1 MSRNGDRMSNPD
13 VSRAGGPVERDI
25 EQAITALKK
34 GAHLL
39 KYGRRGKPKFCPFRL
54 SNDESILIW
63 FSGKEEKHLK
73 LSHVSR
79 IISGQRTPIF
89 QRYPR
94 PEKEYQSFSLIYND
108 RSLDLICKDK
118 EEAEVWFSGLK
129 ALISRGHQ
137 RKWRTES
144 RSDGISSGATS
155 PRTYTRRSSPL
166 NSPFGSGDSMQKDG
180 AGQLRLHSPYDS
192 PPKNGLDKAFSDV
205 ILYAVPPK
213 GFFPSDSA
221 TGSVHSISSGGSDG
235 MHGQMRGMGVD
246 AFRVSLSS
254 AVSSSSQGSGHDD
267 GDALGDVFMWGEGT
281 GDGII
286 GGGPYKVGSCF
297 GAKMDSFLP
306 KALESAVVL
315 DVQNIACGGRHA
327 ALVTKQGEIFSW
339 GEESGGRLGHGV
351 DSDVLHPKLID
362 ALGNTNIEL
371 VACGEYHSCAVTLSG
386 DLYTWGEGNFGLL
399 GHGNEVSHWVPKRVN
414 GPLEGIHVSSISC
427 GPWHTA
433 VVTSAGQLFT
443 FGDGTFG
450 VLGHGDRESVSKPRE
465 VESLK
470 GLRTVRAACGVWHT
484 AAVVEVMV
492 GSSSSS
498 NCSSGKLFT
507 WGDGDKG
514 RLGHGDKE
522 SKLVPTCVA
531 ALVEPNFC
539 QVACGHSMTVALTTS
554 GHVYTMGSPVYGQL
568 GNPQADGKLP
578 SRVEGKL
585 GKSFVEEIA
594 CGAYHVAVLTSRT
607 EVYTWGK
614 GANGRLGHGDAD
626 DRNSPTLVE
635 ALKDKQV
642 KSIAC
647 GTNFT
652 AAICLHKWVS
662 GVDQSMCSGCRLP
675 FNFKRKRHNC
685 YNCGLVFCHSCSSKK
700 SLRASMAPNPNK
712 PYRVCDNCFSKLK
725 KAIETDTSSHS
736 SMSRRGSMNQVIN
749 DIIDKDDKLDIRSR
763 PQLARFSSMESLKQ
777 GESRTSKRNKKLE
790 FNSSRVSPIP
800 NGSSQW
806 GAQNTSK
813 SFNPVFGSS
822 KKFFSASVPGSRIVS
837 RATSPI
843 SRRTSP
849 PRSTTPTPTLGGLT
863 SPKVVL
869 DDAKMINDSLSQ
881 EVITLRAQV
890 GVGSLGANFGGYNYC
905 NFMTD
910 GNPHIFCG
918 KSHSEGSTSG
928 GRAGKD
934 NKAAEGGNSNCREET
949 AKCKAAKEVIKSL
962 TAQLKEMAERLPVGS
977 ARNMKS
983 PPFTPHGPS
992 LSSDVSNASLNGTNG
1007 PINGQELEPYESNNL
1022 FLSNGSNTTS
1032 NRSLVQNRQG
1042 NAEAM
1047 MRNGNRSKESD
1058 SRNENEWVE
1067 QDEPGVYITLTSLP
1081 GGLKDLKRV
1090 RFSRKRFS
1098 EKQAEQWWAENRAR
1112 VYEQYNVRMV
1122 DKSSVGVGSED
1133 LAH

>member
-1 MSRNGDRMSNPD
+1 MGSSDAG
-13 VSRAGGPVERDI
+13 RAGGPVERDI

-34 GAHLL
+34 GAYLL

-54 SNDESILIW
+54 ANDESVLIW
-63 FSGKEEKHLK
+63 FSDKEEKHLK

-166 NSPFGSGDSMQKDG
+166 HSPFGSDNLQKQDG
-180 AGQLRLHSPYDS
+180 ADQLRIHSPYES

-205 ILYAVPPK
+205 LMYAVPPK
-213 GFFPSDSA
+213 VFFPSDSA
-221 TGSVHSISSGGSDG
+221 SGSVHSVSSGGSDSL
-235 MHGQMRGMGVD
+235 HGNMKGMGVD

-267 GDALGDVFMWGEGT
+267 GEALGDVFIWGEGT
-281 GDGII
+281 GDGVM
-286 GGGPYKVGSCF
+286 GGGPHRVGSSF
-297 GAKMDSFLP
+297 GVKIDALLP

-351 DSDVLHPKLID
+351 DADVLHPKLID
-362 ALGNTNIEL
+362 ALSTTNIEL
-371 VACGEYHSCAVTLSG
+371 VACGEYHSCDVTLSG
-386 DLYTWGEGNFGLL
+386 DMYTWGDGHFGLL

-450 VLGHGDRESVSKPRE
+450 VLGHGDRESVSMPRE

-470 GLRTVRAACGVWHT
+470 GIRTVRAACGVWHT

-492 GSSSSS
+492 GSSGSS

-539 QVACGHSMTVALTTS
+539 QVACGHSLTVALTTS
-554 GHVYTMGSPVYGQL
+554 GLVYTMGSPVYGQL

-585 GKSFVEEIA
+585 VKSFVEEIA

-614 GANGRLGHGDAD
+614 GANGRLGHGDTD
-626 DRNSPTLVE
+626 DRNFPMLVE

-662 GVDQSMCSGCRLP
+662 GVDQSI
-675 FNFKRKRHNC
+675 
-685 YNCGLVFCHSCSSKK
+685 SKK

-712 PYRVCDNCFSKLK
+712 PYRVCDNCFNKLK
-725 KAIETDTSSHS
+725 KTIETDTSSQS
-736 SMSRRGSMNQVIN
+736 SISRRASMNQGIN
-749 DIIDKDDKLDIRSR
+749 DIIEKDEKLDTR
-763 PQLARFSSMESLKQ
+763 PRNNLARLSSMESLKQ
-777 GESRTSKRNKKLE
+777 GENRSSKRNKKLE

-806 GAQNTSK
+806 GALNISK

-843 SRRTSP
+843 SRRASP
-849 PRSTTPTPTLGGLT
+849 PRSTTPTPTLGGLA
-863 SPKVVL
+863 SPKLVL
-869 DDAKMINDSLSQ
+869 DDAKMAHDTLSQ
-881 EVITLRAQV
+881 EVIKLRAQV
-890 GVGSLGANFGGYNYC
+890 ESLTRKAQLQEVELER
-905 NFMTD
+905 TTKQLKEA
-910 GNPHIFCG
+910 IAI
-918 KSHSEGSTSG
+918 
-928 GRAGKD
+928 AG
-934 NKAAEGGNSNCREET
+934 EET
-949 AKCKAAKEVIKSL
+949 GKCKAAKEVIKSL
-962 TAQLKEMAERLPVGS
+962 TAQLKEMAERLSVGP
-977 ARNMKS
+977 ARNTKS
-983 PPFTPHGPS
+983 PPLTLLIPPPIPN
-992 LSSDVSNASLNGTNG
+992 DVATASIDRVNGQ
-1007 PINGQELEPYESNNL
+1007 INGQDLESNEPNNL
-1022 FLSNGSNTTS
+1022 LLSNGSSTAS
-1032 NRSLVQNRQG
+1032 NRSLGHSRQG
-1042 NAEAM
+1042 HTDATT
-1047 MRNGNRSKESD
+1047 RNGNRAKESD
-1058 SRNENEWVE
+1058 SRSENEWVE

-1122 DKSSVGVGSED
+1122 DKSSVGVASED

>member
-1 MSRNGDRMSNPD
+1 MSRTTDRMSSSD
-13 VSRAGGPVERDI
+13 VSRGGGPIERDI

-34 GAHLL
+34 GAYLL

-54 SNDESILIW
+54 ANDESVLIW

-166 NSPFGSGDSMQKDG
+166 HSPFGSGDSLQKDG
-180 AGQLRLHSPYDS
+180 GDQLRLHSPYES
-192 PPKNGLDKAFSDV
+192 PPKNGLDTVFSDA
-205 ILYAVPPK
+205 IMYAVPPK

-221 TGSVHSISSGGSDG
+221 SGSMHSVSSGGSDG
-235 MHGQMRGMGVD
+235 IHVQMKGMGVD

-267 GDALGDVFMWGEGT
+267 GDALGDVFIWGEGT
-281 GDGII
+281 GDGVI
-286 GGGPYKVGSCF
+286 GGGPHRVGSSLVV
-297 GAKMDSFLP
+297 KMDALLP

-339 GEESGGRLGHGV
+339 GEEIAGRLGHGV
-351 DSDVLHPKLID
+351 DADVLHPKLID
-362 ALGNTNIEL
+362 ALSNTNIEL

-386 DLYTWGEGNFGLL
+386 DLYTWGDGHFGLL

-414 GPLEGIHVSSISC
+414 GPSLEGIHVSSISC

-443 FGDGTFG
+443 FGDGTFA
-450 VLGHGDRESVSKPRE
+450 VLGHGDRVSISKPRE

-531 ALVEPNFC
+531 DLVEPNFC

-554 GHVYTMGSPVYGQL
+554 GHVYAMGSPVYGQL

-578 SRVEGKL
+578 CRVEGKL
-585 GKSFVEEIA
+585 GKNFVEEIA

-614 GANGRLGHGDAD
+614 GANGRLGHGDTD
-626 DRNSPTLVE
+626 DRKFPTLVE

-712 PYRVCDNCFSKLK
+712 PYRVCDNCFIKLR
-725 KAIETDTSSHS
+725 KAIETDTTSELSI
-736 SMSRRGSMNQVIN
+736 SRRTGINQGIN
-749 DIIDKDDKLDIRSR
+749 DTKDKDDKLDTRSR
-763 PQLARFSSMESLKQ
+763 PNLARFSSMESFKQ
-777 GESRTSKRNKKLE
+777 GESLSSKRNKKLE

-800 NGSSQW
+800 NGNSQW
-806 GAQNTSK
+806 GALNISK

-843 SRRTSP
+843 SRRASP

-863 SPKVVL
+863 SPKIVL
-869 DDAKMINDSLSQ
+869 DEAKMTHDNLSQ
-881 EVITLRAQV
+881 DVIKLRAQV
-890 GVGSLGANFGGYNYC
+890 ENLTRKAQLQELELER
-905 NFMTD
+905 TTTQLKEA
-910 GNPHIFCG
+910 IAI
-918 KSHSEGSTSG
+918 
-928 GRAGKD
+928 AG
-934 NKAAEGGNSNCREET
+934 EET

-962 TAQLKEMAERLPVGS
+962 TAQLKEMAEKLPVGS
-977 ARNMKS
+977 TRSTKS
-983 PPFTPHGPS
+983 PPYIPLVPPS
-992 LSSDVSNASLNGTNG
+992 ITTDFSITSIDRVNGQTNTLDLDSNESSNALLTNG
-1007 PINGQELEPYESNNL
+1007 S
-1022 FLSNGSNTTS
+1022 STTS
-1032 NRSLVQNRQG
+1032 NRSLGHGRPAHTDG
-1042 NAEAM
+1042 TI
-1047 MRNGNRSKESD
+1047 NGKRPKESD
-1058 SRNENEWVE
+1058 SRAENEWVE

-1098 EKQAEQWWAENRAR
+1098 EKQAETWWAVNRAR

-1122 DKSSVGVGSED
+1122 DKSSVGIASED
-1133 LAH
+1133 LGH

>member
-1 MSRNGDRMSNPD
+1 MSRAADRMSSSD
-13 VSRAGGPVERDI
+13 VSRAGGPIERDI

-34 GAHLL
+34 GAYLL

-54 SNDESILIW
+54 ANDESVLIW

-166 NSPFGSGDSMQKDG
+166 HSPFGSGDSLQKDG
-180 AGQLRLHSPYDS
+180 SDQLRLHSPYES
-192 PPKNGLDKAFSDV
+192 PPKNGLDKAFSDA

-221 TGSVHSISSGGSDG
+221 SGSVHSVSSGGSDG
-235 MHGQMRGMGVD
+235 IHGHMKGMGVD

-267 GDALGDVFMWGEGT
+267 GDALGDVFIWGEGT
-281 GDGII
+281 GDGVI
-286 GGGPYKVGSCF
+286 GGGLHRVGSSL
-297 GAKMDSFLP
+297 GVKMDALLP

-315 DVQNIACGGRHA
+315 DVQNIACGGRHSA
-327 ALVTKQGEIFSW
+327 IVTKQGEIFSW
-339 GEESGGRLGHGV
+339 GEELGGRLGHGV
-351 DSDVLHPKLID
+351 DADVLHPKLID
-362 ALGNTNIEL
+362 ALSNTNIEL

-386 DLYTWGEGNFGLL
+386 DLYTWGDGHFGLL

-443 FGDGTFG
+443 FGDGTFA
-450 VLGHGDRESVSKPRE
+450 VLGHGDRVSVSKPRE

-539 QVACGHSMTVALTTS
+539 QVACGHSLTVALTTS
-554 GHVYTMGSPVYGQL
+554 GHVYAMGSPVYGQL

-578 SRVEGKL
+578 CRVEGKL
-585 GKSFVEEIA
+585 MKSFVEEIA

-614 GANGRLGHGDAD
+614 GANGRLGHGDTD
-626 DRNSPTLVE
+626 DRNYPTLVE

-712 PYRVCDNCFSKLK
+712 PYRVCDNCFNKLR
-725 KAIETDTSSHS
+725 KAIETDTSSQS
-736 SMSRRGSMNQVIN
+736 SMTRRGSMNQGVN
-749 DIIDKDDKLDIRSR
+749 DIKDKDEKLDTRSR
-763 PQLARFSSMESLKQ
+763 PNLARFSSMESMKQ
-777 GESRTSKRNKKLE
+777 AESLSSKRNKKLE

-806 GAQNTSK
+806 GALNISK

-843 SRRTSP
+843 SRRASP

-863 SPKVVL
+863 SPKIVL
-869 DDAKMINDSLSQ
+869 DEAKMTNDNLSQ
-881 EVITLRAQV
+881 EVIKLRAQV
-890 GVGSLGANFGGYNYC
+890 ESLTRKAQLQEVELER
-905 NFMTD
+905 TTKQLKEA
-910 GNPHIFCG
+910 IAI
-918 KSHSEGSTSG
+918 
-928 GRAGKD
+928 AG
-934 NKAAEGGNSNCREET
+934 EET

-977 ARNMKS
+977 ARNTKS
-983 PPFTPHGPS
+983 PPFIPVVPPS
-992 LSSDVSNASLNGTNG
+992 IPNDVSNAS
-1007 PINGQELEPYESNNL
+1007 IDRVNGQTNSQDVESNDSNNPL
-1022 FLSNGSNTTS
+1022 LSNGSSTAS
-1032 NRSLVQNRQG
+1032 NRSLGHSRPAHTDG
-1042 NAEAM
+1042 T
-1047 MRNGNRSKESD
+1047 RNGNRSKENDTRSE
-1058 SRNENEWVE
+1058 SEWVE
-1067 QDEPGVYITLTSLP
+1067 QDEAGVYITLTSLP

-1122 DKSSVGVGSED
+1122 DKSSVGVASED
-1133 LAH
+1133 FGH

>member
-1 MSRNGDRMSNPD
+1 MSGTESMTTDLNRSGS
-13 VSRAGGPVERDI
+13 GERDV

-34 GAHLL
+34 GAYLL

-54 SNDESILIW
+54 ANDESVLIW

-79 IISGQRTPIF
+79 IIPGQRTAIF

-94 PEKEYQSFSLIYND
+94 PEKEYQSFSLIYSD

-118 EEAEVWFSGLK
+118 DEAEAWFIGLK
-129 ALISRGHQ
+129 ALISRNHH

-144 RSDGISSGATS
+144 RSDGISSEANS

-166 NSPFGSGDSMQKDG
+166 SSPFGSGDSFQKDG
-180 AGQLRLHSPYDS
+180 GDPLRLHSPYES
-192 PPKNGLDKAFSDV
+192 PPKNGLDKPFSDV
-205 ILYAVPPK
+205 VLYAVPPK
-213 GFFPSDSA
+213 VFFPSDSA
-221 TGSVHSISSGGSDG
+221 SGSMHSISSGGSESMNG
-235 MHGQMRGMGVD
+235 HMKGMGMD

-254 AVSSSSQGSGHDD
+254 AVSSSSQGSGHVD
-267 GDALGDVFMWGEGT
+267 GDALGDVFIWGEGT
-281 GDGII
+281 GDCVL
-286 GGGPYKVGSCF
+286 GGGAHRAGSST
-297 GAKMDSFLP
+297 GLKLDSLVP

-315 DVQNIACGGRHA
+315 DIQNIACGGRHS

-351 DSDVLHPKLID
+351 DSDVSHPKLID
-362 ALGNTNIEL
+362 VLSNTNIEL
-371 VACGEYHSCAVTLSG
+371 VACGEYHTCAVTLSG
-386 DLYTWGEGNFGLL
+386 DLYTWGDGTYNFGLL
-399 GHGNEVSHWVPKRVN
+399 GHGNEVSHWVPKKVN
-414 GPLEGIHVSSISC
+414 GPLEGIHVSSICC

-433 VVTSAGQLFT
+433 VVTSSGQLFT

-450 VLGHGDRESVSKPRE
+450 VLGHGDKKSVLIPRE

-484 AAVVEVMV
+484 AAVIEVMV
-492 GSSSSS
+492 GTSSSS

-539 QVACGHSMTVALTTS
+539 QVACGHSLTVALTTS
-554 GHVYTMGSPVYGQL
+554 GHVYTTGSPVYGQL

-578 SRVEGKL
+578 TRVEGKIL
-585 GKSFVEEIA
+585 KNFVEEIA

-614 GANGRLGHGDAD
+614 GANGRLGHGDTD
-626 DRNSPTLVE
+626 DRNSPSLVE

-662 GVDQSMCSGCRLP
+662 GVDQSMCSGCRVP

-700 SLRASMAPNPNK
+700 SLKASMAPNPNK
-712 PYRVCDNCFSKLK
+712 PYRVCDNCFSKLT
-725 KAIETDTSSHS
+725 KAIETDASSHHS
-736 SMSRRGSMNQVIN
+736 INRRGSMNQELNELVE
-749 DIIDKDDKLDIRSR
+749 KDYKLDSRSHA
-763 PQLARFSSMESLKQ
+763 QLARFSSMESFKQ
-777 GESRTSKRNKKLE
+777 VDRSSKRNKKLE

-800 NGSSQW
+800 NVGSQW
-806 GAQNTSK
+806 GALNISK

-843 SRRTSP
+843 SRRPSP
-849 PRSTTPTPTLGGLT
+849 PRSTTPTPTLAGLA
-863 SPKVVL
+863 SPKVVV
-869 DDAKMINDSLSQ
+869 DDSKRTNDGLSQ
-881 EVITLRAQV
+881 EVLQLRAQV
-890 GVGSLGANFGGYNYC
+890 ENLTRKAQLQEVELERTAKQLKEA
-905 NFMTD
+905 
-910 GNPHIFCG
+910 IAI
-918 KSHSEGSTSG
+918 
-928 GRAGKD
+928 AG
-934 NKAAEGGNSNCREET
+934 EET

-962 TAQLKEMAERLPVGS
+962 TAQLKDMAERLPLGAVRNSKPPSFCSSPASVDVS
-977 ARNMKS
+977 AASIDR
-983 PPFTPHGPS
+983 
-992 LSSDVSNASLNGTNG
+992 LSSPATSHEPETNG
-1007 PINGQELEPYESNNL
+1007 ANNIV
-1022 FLSNGSNTTS
+1022 LSNGSGTTS
-1032 NRSLVQNRQG
+1032 NRNSSHSRLVHS
-1042 NAEAM
+1042 EATT
-1047 MRNGNRSKESD
+1047 RNGNRTEAEP
-1058 SRNENEWVE
+1058 NHEAEWVE

-1081 GGLKDLKRV
+1081 GGVKDLKRV

-1098 EKQAEQWWAENRAR
+1098 EKQAEQWWAENRER
-1112 VYEQYNVRMV
+1112 VYKQYNVV
-1122 DKSSVGVGSED
+1122 DKSNVSVGSED

>member
-1 MSRNGDRMSNPD
+1 GLFGKAIICFLMSRNGDRMSNTD
-13 VSRAGGPVERDI
+13 VTRAGGPVERDI

-34 GAHLL
+34 GAYLL

-54 SNDESILIW
+54 ANDESVLIW

-108 RSLDLICKDK
+108 RSLDLVRVSFICKDK

-129 ALISRGHQ
+129 ALISRGHE

-166 NSPFGSGDSMQKDG
+166 NSPFGSGSSLQKDG
-180 AGQLRLHSPYDS
+180 PDQLRLHSPYES
-192 PPKNGLDKAFSDV
+192 PPKNGLDKVFSDV
-205 ILYAVPPK
+205 ISYAVPPRS
-213 GFFPSDSA
+213 FFPSDSA
-221 TGSVHSISSGGSDG
+221 NTSVHSISSGGSDG
-235 MHGQMRGMGVD
+235 IHGHMKGMGAD

-267 GDALGDVFMWGEGT
+267 GDAMGDVFIWGEGT
-281 GDGII
+281 GDGVM
-286 GGGPYKVGSCF
+286 GGGTQRVGSCV
-297 GAKMDSFLP
+297 GVKMDSLLP

-362 ALGNTNIEL
+362 ALSNTNIEF
-371 VACGEYHSCAVTLSG
+371 VACGEYRSCAVTLSG
-386 DLYTWGEGNFGLL
+386 DLYTWGDGHFGLL

-433 VVTSAGQLFT
+433 VVTSSGQLLT

-539 QVACGHSMTVALTTS
+539 QVACGHSLTVALTTS

-568 GNPQADGKLP
+568 GNPQVDGKLP

-585 GKSFVEEIA
+585 LKSFVEEIA

-626 DRNSPTLVE
+626 DRNFPTLVE

-652 AAICLHKWVS
+652 AVICLHKWVS

-725 KAIETDTSSHS
+725 KAIETETPSHS
-736 SMSRRGSMNQVIN
+736 SMSRRGSMNLGMN
-749 DIIDKDDKLDIRSR
+749 DVIDKDEKLDTKAR
-763 PQLARFSSMESLKQ
+763 PHLARFPSMEPLKQ
-777 GESRTSKRNKKLE
+777 GDSRSSKRNKKLE

-806 GAQNTSK
+806 GALNISK

-843 SRRTSP
+843 SRRASP

-869 DDAKMINDSLSQ
+869 DDAKMTNNNLSQ
-881 EVITLRAQV
+881 EVVKLRAQV
-890 GVGSLGANFGGYNYC
+890 
-905 NFMTD
+905 
-910 GNPHIFCG
+910 PH
-918 KSHSEGSTSG
+918 
-928 GRAGKD
+928 
-934 NKAAEGGNSNCREET
+934 
-949 AKCKAAKEVIKSL
+949 
-962 TAQLKEMAERLPVGS
+962 
-977 ARNMKS
+977 
-983 PPFTPHGPS
+983 
-992 LSSDVSNASLNGTNG
+992 
-1007 PINGQELEPYESNNL
+1007 
-1022 FLSNGSNTTS
+1022 
-1032 NRSLVQNRQG
+1032 LVQV
-1042 NAEAM
+1042 AC
-1047 MRNGNRSKESD
+1047 
-1058 SRNENEWVE
+1058 
-1067 QDEPGVYITLTSLP
+1067 
-1081 GGLKDLKRV
+1081 
-1090 RFSRKRFS
+1090 
-1098 EKQAEQWWAENRAR
+1098 
-1112 VYEQYNVRMV
+1112 
-1122 DKSSVGVGSED
+1122 
-1133 LAH
+1133 H

>member
-1 MSRNGDRMSNPD
+1 MSPPDRMAAD
-13 VSRAGGPVERDI
+13 LSRTGAAERDI

-34 GAHLL
+34 GAYLL

-54 SNDESILIW
+54 SNDESVLIW

-73 LSHVSR
+73 LSHISR

-118 EEAEVWFSGLK
+118 DEAEVWFSGLK
-129 ALISRGHQ
+129 ALISRSHN

-144 RSDGISSGATS
+144 RSDGIQSEVNS

-166 NSPFGSGDSMQKDG
+166 NSPFGSNDSFQKDG
-180 AGQLRLHSPYDS
+180 ETLRIHSPYGS
-192 PPKNGLDKAFSDV
+192 PPKNGLDKTFSDV
-205 ILYAVPPK
+205 IFYAVQPK
-213 GFFPSDSA
+213 GGFPSDAADASA
-221 TGSVHSISSGGSDG
+221 HSLSSGGSDSMHVHTKGLG
-235 MHGQMRGMGVD
+235 MD

-267 GDALGDVFMWGEGT
+267 GDALGDVFLWGEGT
-281 GDGII
+281 GEGVL
-286 GGGPYKVGSCF
+286 GGGVHRAGNCF
-297 GAKMDSFLP
+297 GVTMDSLLP
-306 KALESAVVL
+306 KALESTVVL
-315 DVQNIACGGRHA
+315 DVQNIACGSRHA
-327 ALVTKQGEIFSW
+327 ALVSKQGEIFSW

-351 DSDVLHPKLID
+351 DSDVMHPKLLD
-362 ALGNTNIEL
+362 TLSNTNIEL
-371 VACGEYHSCAVTLSG
+371 VACGEYHTCAVTLSG
-386 DLYTWGEGNFGLL
+386 DLYTWGDGTYNFGLL
-399 GHGNEVSHWVPKRVN
+399 GHGNVVSHWVPKRVN

-433 VVTSAGQLFT
+433 VVTSSGQLFT

-450 VLGHGDRESVSKPRE
+450 VLGHGDRKSVSLPRE

-470 GLRTVRAACGVWHT
+470 GLRTVRASCGVWHT

-492 GSSSSS
+492 GNSSSS

-522 SKLVPTCVA
+522 AKLVPTCVA

-539 QVACGHSMTVALTTS
+539 RVACGHSLTVALTTS
-554 GHVYTMGSPVYGQL
+554 GQIYTMGSPVYGQL
-568 GNPQADGKLP
+568 GNPHADGKLP
-578 SRVEGKL
+578 ARVEGKL
-585 GKSFVEEIA
+585 SKNFVEEIA

-614 GANGRLGHGDAD
+614 GANGRLGHGDMD

-647 GTNFT
+647 GANFT

-700 SLRASMAPNPNK
+700 SHKASMAPNPHK
-712 PYRVCDNCFSKLK
+712 PYRVCDTCFNKLG
-725 KAIETDTSSHS
+725 KAMDTEAPSSHS
-736 SMSRRGSMNQVIN
+736 SISRRGSIN
-749 DIIDKDDKLDIRSR
+749 HGSNEFTDKDEKLDSRSR
-763 PQLARFSSMESLKQ
+763 SQLARFSSMESFKQ
-777 GESRTSKRNKKLE
+777 TDSRSKKNKKLE

-800 NGSSQW
+800 NRGSQW
-806 GAQNTSK
+806 GGLNISK
-813 SFNPVFGSS
+813 SLNPMLGSS

-843 SRRTSP
+843 SRRPSP

-863 SPKVVL
+863 SPKISV
-869 DDAKMINDSLSQ
+869 DDTKTSNDGISQ
-881 EVITLRAQV
+881 EVTKLRAQV
-890 GVGSLGANFGGYNYC
+890 ESLTHKAHLQEVELERTTKQLKEAIAF
-905 NFMTD
+905 
-910 GNPHIFCG
+910 
-918 KSHSEGSTSG
+918 
-928 GRAGKD
+928 AG
-934 NKAAEGGNSNCREET
+934 EET

-962 TAQLKEMAERLPVGS
+962 TAQLKDMAERLPVGA
-977 ARNMKS
+977 ARTVKTPSFTAFGFN
-983 PPFTPHGPS
+983 PPNEMPTNNVTV
-992 LSSDVSNASLNGTNG
+992 DRLNGQVTSQDRDTTSGLNTNQLI
-1007 PINGQELEPYESNNL
+1007 P
-1022 FLSNGSNTTS
+1022 NGSSTTS
-1032 NRSLVQNRQG
+1032 SHSSGYNIKQG
-1042 NAEAM
+1042 HAESTL
-1047 MRNGNRSKESD
+1047 RNGSGRTKDGESH
-1058 SRNENEWVE
+1058 SEAEWVE
-1067 QDEPGVYITLTSLP
+1067 QDEAGVYITLTSLP
-1081 GGLKDLKRV
+1081 GGGKDLKRV

-1098 EKQAEQWWAENRAR
+1098 EKEAEQWWAENRAR

-1122 DKSSVGVGSED
+1122 DKSSVSVGGED
-1133 LAH
+1133 LPQ

>member
-1 MSRNGDRMSNPD
+1 MTSRNGERMTSHGA
-13 VSRAGGPVERDI
+13 SRAGGSVERDI
-25 EQAITALKK
+25 EQLLSNLDIFKKVKRESAAIPHITSYLAVTALKK

-54 SNDESILIW
+54 ANDESCLMW
-63 FSGKEEKHLK
+63 YSGKEEKHLK
-73 LSHVSR
+73 LCHVSR

-94 PEKEYQSFSLIYND
+94 PEKEYQSFSLIYNN

-155 PRTYTRRSSPL
+155 PRTYTIRNSPL
-166 NSPFGSGDSMQKDG
+166 SSPFGSADGLQKDS
-180 AGQLRLHSPYDS
+180 ASQLPVHSPYDS
-192 PPKNGLDKAFSDV
+192 PKNGLDKAFSEV
-205 ILYAVPPK
+205 VLYAVPSK

-221 TGSVHSISSGGSDG
+221 SGSAQSVSSGGSDG
-235 MHGQMRGMGVD
+235 IHGQMKGMGVD
-246 AFRVSLSS
+246 DFRVSLSS

-267 GDALGDVFMWGEGT
+267 VDALGDVFIWGEGT
-281 GDGII
+281 GDGVM
-286 GGGPYKVGSCF
+286 GGGPHRVGNGF
-297 GAKMDSFLP
+297 VVNMDSLLP

-327 ALVTKQGEIFSW
+327 TLVTKQGDIFSW
-339 GEESGGRLGHGV
+339 GEELGGRLGHGV

-371 VACGEYHSCAVTLSG
+371 VTCGEYHSCAVTLSG
-386 DLYTWGEGNFGLL
+386 DLYTWGDGHFGIL
-399 GHGNEVSHWVPKRVN
+399 GHGNEVRHWVPKRVN

-450 VLGHGDRESVSKPRE
+450 ALGHGDRGSVSIPRE
-465 VESLK
+465 VGSLK

-492 GSSSSS
+492 ESSSSS

-507 WGDGDKG
+507 WGDGDKC

-539 QVACGHSMTVALTTS
+539 QVACGHSLTVALTTS
-554 GHVYTMGSPVYGQL
+554 GRIYTMGSPVYGQL

-578 SRVEGKL
+578 SRVEGKIA
-585 GKSFVEEIA
+585 KSFVEEIA
-594 CGAYHVAVLTSRT
+594 CGAYHVAVLTSKT

-626 DRNSPTLVE
+626 DRNSPTSVE

-642 KSIAC
+642 KSIVC

-652 AAICLHKWVS
+652 AAVCLHKWVS

-685 YNCGLVFCHSCSSKK
+685 YNCGNVFCHSCSIKK

-712 PYRVCDNCFSKLK
+712 PYRVCDNCLNKLK
-725 KAIETDTSSHS
+725 KATETDTSYHS
-736 SMSRRGSMNQVIN
+736 SVRRRGSMNPVVN
-749 DIIDKDDKLDIRSR
+749 DAIDTDEKLDIGPRHH
-763 PQLARFSSMESLKQ
+763 PARFSSLESFKQ
-777 GESRTSKRNKKLE
+777 AETRSSKKNKKLE

-806 GAQNTSK
+806 GGAQNNSK
-813 SFNPVFGSS
+813 PYNPTFGSS
-822 KKFFSASVPGSRIVS
+822 RKFFSASVPGSRIVS

-843 SRRTSP
+843 SRRAST

-863 SPKVVL
+863 TSKVVL
-869 DDAKMINDSLSQ
+869 DDVKMENDSLSQ
-881 EVITLRAQV
+881 EVTKLRAQV
-890 GVGSLGANFGGYNYC
+890 
-905 NFMTD
+905 TD
-910 GNPHIFCG
+910 L
-918 KSHSEGSTSG
+918 T
-928 GRAGKD
+928 
-934 NKAAEGGNSNCREET
+934 NKAQLQELELERTTKQLKEATKNAGEET

-977 ARNMKS
+977 SRNIKS
-983 PPFTPHGPS
+983 PPFVPLGPP
-992 LSSDVSNASLNGTNG
+992 LSNDASNASADLLNGQ
-1007 PINGQELEPYESNNL
+1007 INGLEMQSYESNNQL
-1022 FLSNGSNTTS
+1022 LLNGTITAS
-1032 NRSLVQNRQG
+1032 NRSLVPNWQSHAQALMGNVNRT
-1042 NAEAM
+1042 
-1047 MRNGNRSKESD
+1047 KESD
-1058 SRNENEWVE
+1058 SRSENEWVE

-1112 VYEQYNVRMV
+1112 VYEQYNVQTV
-1122 DKSSVGVGSED
+1122 GKSTLGVGSED
-1133 LAH
+1133 LSR

>member
-652 AAICLHKWVS
+652 AAICLH
-662 GVDQSMCSGCRLP
+662 
-675 FNFKRKRHNC
+675 N
-685 YNCGLVFCHSCSSKK
+685 
-700 SLRASMAPNPNK
+700 
-712 PYRVCDNCFSKLK
+712 KLK

-890 GVGSLGANFGGYNYC
+890 ESLTRKAQLQEVELER
-905 NFMTD
+905 TTKQLKEA
-910 GNPHIFCG
+910 IAI
-918 KSHSEGSTSG
+918 
-928 GRAGKD
+928 AG
-934 NKAAEGGNSNCREET
+934 EET

-983 PPFTPHGPS
+983 PPFTPHGSS

-1022 FLSNGSNTTS
+1022 FLSNGSSTTS

>member
-1 MSRNGDRMSNPD
+1 MSRMERMNSEF
-13 VSRAGGPVERDI
+13 SRTGAVERDI

-34 GAHLL
+34 GAYLL

-54 SNDESILIW
+54 ANDESVLIW

-94 PEKEYQSFSLIYND
+94 PEKEYQSFSLIYNE

-118 EEAEVWFSGLK
+118 DEAEVWFSGLK
-129 ALISRGHQ
+129 ALISRSHH

-144 RSDGISSGATS
+144 RSDGIPSEANS

-166 NSPFGSGDSMQKDG
+166 HSPFGSNDSSQKDG
-180 AGQLRLHSPYDS
+180 IDHLPLHSPYES

-221 TGSVHSISSGGSDG
+221 SGSVHSLSSGGSDSLHSHAKS
-235 MHGQMRGMGVD
+235 MALD

-267 GDALGDVFMWGEGT
+267 GDALGDVFIWGEAT
-281 GDGII
+281 GDGVL
-286 GGGPYKVGSCF
+286 GGGTHRNSTHFNVKV
-297 GAKMDSFLP
+297 DSLLP

-315 DVQNIACGGRHA
+315 DVQNIACGGKHA

-351 DSDVLHPKLID
+351 DSDVLHPKLIES
-362 ALGNTNIEL
+362 LSNTNIEL
-371 VACGEYHSCAVTLSG
+371 VACGEYHTCAVTLSG
-386 DLYTWGEGNFGLL
+386 DLYTWGDGTFSFGLL
-399 GHGNEVSHWVPKRVN
+399 GHGNEVCHWVPKRVN

-450 VLGHGDRESVSKPRE
+450 VLGHGDRKSVSIPRE

-492 GSSSSS
+492 GNSNSS

-522 SKLVPTCVA
+522 AKLVPTCVA

-539 QVACGHSMTVALTTS
+539 QVACGHSLTVALTTS
-554 GHVYTMGSPVYGQL
+554 GHVYSMGSPVYGQL
-568 GNPQADGKLP
+568 GNPQSEGKSP
-578 SRVEGKL
+578 VRVEGKL
-585 GKSFVEEIA
+585 SKSFVEEIA

-614 GANGRLGHGDAD
+614 GANGRLGHGDTD
-626 DRNSPTLVE
+626 DRSSPTLVE

-662 GVDQSMCSGCRLP
+662 GIDQSMCSGCRLP

-700 SLRASMAPNPNK
+700 SLKASMAPNPNK
-712 PYRVCDNCFSKLK
+712 PYRVCDNCFNKLR
-725 KAIETDTSSHS
+725 KAIESDGSSHS
-736 SMSRRGSMNQVIN
+736 SVSRRGNIINQGLN
-749 DIIDKDDKLDIRSR
+749 EETKKEEKLDFKSR
-763 PQLARFSSMESLKQ
+763 AQLARFSSMETLRQVETRS
-777 GESRTSKRNKKLE
+777 SKRNKKLE
-790 FNSSRVSPIP
+790 FNSSRVSPVP
-800 NGSSQW
+800 NGGGGSHW
-806 GAQNTSK
+806 GALSISK

-843 SRRTSP
+843 SRRPSP

-863 SPKVVL
+863 SPKIVV
-869 DDAKMINDSLSQ
+869 DDAKRTNDSLSQ
-881 EVITLRAQV
+881 EVIKLRAQV
-890 GVGSLGANFGGYNYC
+890 ETLSRKAQLQEVELERTTKQLKEA
-905 NFMTD
+905 
-910 GNPHIFCG
+910 IAI
-918 KSHSEGSTSG
+918 
-928 GRAGKD
+928 AG
-934 NKAAEGGNSNCREET
+934 EET

-962 TAQLKEMAERLPVGS
+962 TAQLKDMAERLPVG
-977 ARNMKS
+977 AGRNSKS
-983 PPFTPHGPS
+983 PTFTSFGLNPS
-992 LSSDVSNASLNGTNG
+992 SFGDISTTASAERLNGVG
-1007 PINGQELEPYESNNL
+1007 GQLTTCQVVPES
-1022 FLSNGSNTTS
+1022 LSNGSSNTQLLSNGSATTNNSNRTS
-1032 NRSLVQNRQG
+1032 NHNRI
-1042 NAEAM
+1042 AHSDATT
-1047 MRNGNRSKESD
+1047 RNGSRTKESE
-1058 SRNENEWVE
+1058 SHHENEWVE
-1067 QDEPGVYITLTSLP
+1067 QDEQGVYITLTSLP
-1081 GGLKDLKRV
+1081 GGVVDLKRV
-1090 RFSRKRFS
+1090 RFSRKRFT
-1098 EKQAEQWWAENRAR
+1098 ENQAEQWWAENRAR

-1122 DKSSVGVGSED
+1122 DKSSVGVGSET
-1133 LAH
+1133 